1 MRPQEPNIT
10 CLGCGQPVLGPTV
23 INRMP
28 NGQSCKHCVERV
40 LDAQPSLLTAGVL
53 QAAEEEAGERAQAP
67 ILYFPAPN
75 HDWDEPEPA

>member
-1 MRPQEPNIT
+1 MRPQEPNVT
-10 CLGCGQPVLGPTV
+10 CLGCSQPILGPTV

-40 LDAQPSLLTAGVL
+40 LDAQPSLLTDGMVESA
-53 QAAEEEAGERAQAP
+53 QEERAQAP
-67 ILYFPAPN
+67 ILYFPARQ